1 LATSSVGSVLVSG
14 QALLACWGLWVIT
27 VAVADLQ
34 ASQASVAATVP
45 GGLPPA
51 GSSVIRQIETVGL
64 AVRPATL
71 GGRLLTNLIGGQ
83 VALLAIREMGVFR
96 PLVLEGVE
104 TVVAVV
110 QRGIVVLLL
119 SSYIT

>member
-1 LATSSVGSVLVSG
+1 
-14 QALLACWGLWVIT
+14 
-27 VAVADLQ
+27 VAAADLQ
-34 ASQASVAATVP
+34 SNQASVASTVP

-51 GSSVIRQIETVGL
+51 GSRVIRQIETVGQ

-83 VALLAIREMGVFR
+83 VALLAIREMGTFR
-96 PLVLEGVE
+96 PLVLEGIE
-104 TVVAVV
+104 TVVAAV
-110 QRGIVVLLL
+110 QRGIVILLL